1 MMLTLKPEVV
11 AALEDLSSA
20 LGKPTATVAADLLTE
35 MRPQLVDLAKYAR
48 ALQAGKADAA
58 KRALTHMLGTA
69 MAEQLELVGMTRK
82 P

>member
-35 MRPQLVDLAKYAR
+35 MRPQLLDLAKYAR
-48 ALQAGKADAA
+48 AVKPGKTDAA
-58 KRALTHMLGTA
+58 KRALSHMVGGAL
-69 MAEQLELVGMTRK
+69 AEQLELLNGK